1 MAKKKSMLNF
11 LGFNSISG
19 KIIWGFLVIYAFF
32 IVNATVSFFTVSD
45 GAQNIKEFSKI
56 VNPSIDMIDNFRLM
70 VTQSQLYTMSWVHEH
85 TEIRPEDKEALIEI
99 HLNFPE
105 FQDQLTKLKKDW
117 DNKNLDKQ
125 MDLVFAD
132 FKRLIKHQ
140 KTIREKLAAPED
152 YFDVGGS
159 LLESEIILNDR
170 VLPLADDI
178 LKRLNAISEQ
188 KKRDREAT
196 EAELLKEFEGLIR
209 FTIWMGSLL
218 IFVGFLAS
226 WITRRQIVRPI
237 KYINGI
243 FVKLGTGELPDDKHF
258 SFGNDEIGEMA
269 ESADKLVYSLKETSR
284 FAENIGKGNY
294 QASYTPLSE
303 NDILGNALLEMRDN
317 LATVAEEDRRR
328 SWTTEGLVLFSE
340 ILKENNNDIVKLSD
354 SIISNLVRYTKSNQG
369 GIFVVENYDPDLNH
383 NSNGNGEEPYMKL
396 ASCYA
401 WDKKKF
407 LDQKVFMGDG
417 LAGQAWQEQATI
429 YLTEVPDGYVEITS
443 GLGKANPNSILIVP
457 LKLNDEVFGVI
468 ELASF
473 NDFQPFEIE
482 FVEKIAESIAST
494 IASVRINERTKRLLD
509 ESTLMTEQMKSQ
521 EEEMRQNMEELQT
534 TQEHIE
540 RSQREVKAK
549 EELFNFSNIMIETD
563 RKFIIQTC
571 NDLAEGK
578 LRYDHI
584 EFEGMLINYL
594 VESLDKIEDAK
605 ERLRNGKKWTDF
617 LYLKTKN
624 GSKLFVKGNAS
635 PITDDDGRTNKY
647 LFIFDDI
654 THARS

>member
-1 MAKKKSMLNF
+1 MAKKKSMFNF

-19 KIIWGFLVIYAFF
+19 KIIWGFISIYAFF
-32 IVNATVSFFTVSD
+32 IVNATYSFLTVSE
-45 GAQNIKEFSKI
+45 GAQNIIEFSKT

-85 TEIRPEDKEALIEI
+85 TEIRPEDKEALKEI

-105 FQDQLTKLKKDW
+105 FKDQLVKLKKDW
-117 DNKNLDKQ
+117 RDKNLDKQ
-125 MDLVFAD
+125 MDEVFTD
-132 FKRLIKHQ
+132 FETLIKHQ
-140 KTIREKLAAPED
+140 QAIREKLAEPED
-152 YFDVGGS
+152 YFDQINK
-159 LLESEIILNDR
+159 LESENILNND
-170 VLPLADDI
+170 VLPLADNI
-178 LKRLNAISEQ
+178 LKKLNTISEQ
-188 KKRDREAT
+188 KKRDRESTQTA
-196 EAELLKEFEGLIR
+196 LLESFNQLIR
-209 FTIWMGSLL
+209 TTIIMGIIL
-218 IFVGFLAS
+218 ILVGFLVS
-226 WITRRQIVRPI
+226 WWTRRQIVRPI
-237 KYINGI
+237 KYINSV
-243 FVKLGTGELPDDKHF
+243 FVKLGIGELPEDKHF
-258 SFGNDEIGEMA
+258 KFGNDEIGEMA
-269 ESADKLVYSLKETSR
+269 ESADKLIYSLKETSR

-303 NDILGNALLEMRDN
+303 YDILGNALLEMRDN
-317 LATVAEEDRRR
+317 LAAVAEEDRRR

-340 ILKENNNDIVKLSD
+340 ILKQNNNDIVKLSD
-354 SIISNLVRYTKSNQG
+354 SIISSLVKYTKSNQG
-369 GIFVVENYDPDLNH
+369 GLFVVENYDPDVMH
-383 NSNGNGEEPYMKL
+383 NGEEPYMKL

-407 LDQKVFMGDG
+407 LEQKVYIGDG
-417 LAGQAWQEQATI
+417 LAGQAWQEHATI

-457 LKLNDEVFGVI
+457 LKLNEEVFGVI

-473 NDFQPFEIE
+473 NEFYPYEIE

-521 EEEMRQNMEELQT
+521 EEEMRQNMEELQS

-563 RKFIIQTC
+563 RKFIIQTS

-578 LRYDHI
+578 LRYDQI
-584 EFEGMLINYL
+584 EFEGMLINYI
-594 VESLDKIEDAK
+594 VDSHEKIEEAK

-624 GSKLFVKGNAS
+624 GSKIFVKGNAS
-635 PITDDDGRTNKY
+635 PINDDDGRTNKY